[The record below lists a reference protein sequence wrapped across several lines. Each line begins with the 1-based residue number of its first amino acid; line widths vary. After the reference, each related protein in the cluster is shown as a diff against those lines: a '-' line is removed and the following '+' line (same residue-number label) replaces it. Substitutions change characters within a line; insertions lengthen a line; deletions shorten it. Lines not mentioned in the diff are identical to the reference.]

1 MPVYICPDCS
11 KRFTDQKKY
20 AGHLS
25 AHARGFAPPGSTKKK
40 ETETHRRNSPQ
51 PPNIRGILGQIAE
64 DPRIIG
70 DVAAGVG
77 KLFDALGLKT
87 KTKLA
92 KAEELSPDAALER
105 RIGRMVLDGVIRQ
118 ATKQITRQ
126 LEPTIRAQA
135 ELALVGSEL
144 EQVMTSEEAKPVV
157 AEGISEAPVMRGPLR
172 IVDHVI
178 SAEDVEEAFS

>member
-1 MPVYICPDCS
+1 MSFACPHCPR
-11 KRFTDQKKY
+11 RFNSAKAL
-20 AGHLS
+20 AGHIS
-25 AHARGFAPPGSTKKK
+25 AHVRGLIPSGGSTTTAKGR
-40 ETETHRRNSPQ
+40 ETHRRNPSQ
-51 PPNIRGILGQIAE
+51 PPSIRNIFEQIAN

-70 DVAAGVG
+70 DVATGIG
-77 KLFDALGLKT
+77 KFLDALGLKA
-87 KTKLA
+87 KPKI

-135 ELALVGSEL
+135 EVALVGSEL
-144 EQVMTSEEAKPVV
+144 EQVMTSEAKPVV
-157 AEGISEAPVMRGPLR
+157 AEGISETPVMREPLR

>member
-1 MPVYICPDCS
+1 MSFACPHCP
-11 KRFTDQKKY
+11 KRFNSAKAL
-20 AGHLS
+20 AGHVS
-25 AHARGFAPPGSTKKK
+25 AHVRGLIPSGRTATTAKGR
-40 ETETHRRNSPQ
+40 ETHRRNPPQ
-51 PPNIRGILGQIAE
+51 PPSIRDIFEQIAN

-77 KLFDALGLKT
+77 KLFESLGLKT
-87 KTKLA
+87 KAKT
-92 KAEELSPDAALER
+92 KAEELSPDVALER

-144 EQVMTSEEAKPVV
+144 EQVMASEEAKPVV
-157 AEGISEAPVMRGPLR
+157 AEGISEAPVVREPLR